1 MIARDAALDVSLA
14 AIFGFTVLLVLVGVY
29 LAGVKVYSEEEIQAA
44 RERPIVSFLVDLSY
58 KRRVFEVLLDVAL
71 IVLVYYSAYALVFG
85 SIRDTF
91 DWRMFMQ
98 TLPVIVFVKLVANL
112 TMGVYRG
119 LWRYTSI
126 GDLISFAKASIL
138 GTVVSILIIL
148 FAFRFQGFSRTVFV
162 VDCLLFFGAL
172 TGSRMAFRL
181 MRQMLPT
188 RRTRE
193 GRRVLIYGAGDGGEL
208 LLREILNNHNLHLA
222 PIGFIDDDPR
232 KTGKVIHGLKV
243 WGGNGSLRQI
253 CLEQRAEEVL
263 ISSTRVSSERVA
275 EIRRACEEER
285 ITLRRMRIELEQ
297 LSED

>member
-1 MIARDAALDVSLA
+1 
-14 AIFGFTVLLVLVGVY
+14 
-29 LAGVKVYSEEEIQAA
+29 
-44 RERPIVSFLVDLSY
+44 
-58 KRRVFEVLLDVAL
+58 
-71 IVLVYYSAYALVFG
+71 
-85 SIRDTF
+85 
-91 DWRMFMQ
+91 
-98 TLPVIVFVKLVANL
+98 
-112 TMGVYRG
+112 
-119 LWRYTSI
+119 
-126 GDLISFAKASIL
+126 
-138 GTVVSILIIL
+138 
-148 FAFRFQGFSRTVFV
+148 
-162 VDCLLFFGAL
+162 
-172 TGSRMAFRL
+172 
-181 MRQMLPT
+181 MRQVLPT